1 MLDVRTL
8 SRVQLV
14 AIVTEVQK
22 ILWQESKPIPE
33 FPREYG
39 DYWNP
44 CKEDDGSALEQIAD
58 VLADADLK
66 PDDCM
71 PVDVPAEPQK
81 LLDANELLWA
91 ARVLAARNAVPENIE
106 VAAEIIDSYSDLPAF
121 DPCDQRW
128 TIAK

>member
-1 MLDVRTL
+1 M
-8 SRVQLV
+8 
-14 AIVTEVQK
+14 
-22 ILWQESKPIPE
+22 IPD

-44 CKEDDGSALEQIAD
+44 CKEDDGSALEQIVD
-58 VLADADLK
+58 VLADLK

-71 PVDVPAEPQK
+71 PVEVPAEPQK

-91 ARVLAARNAVPENIE
+91 ARVLAAPVPENVEI
-106 VAAEIIDSYSDLPAF
+106 AAEIIDGYSDLPAF
-121 DPCDQRW
+121 DPRDQRW